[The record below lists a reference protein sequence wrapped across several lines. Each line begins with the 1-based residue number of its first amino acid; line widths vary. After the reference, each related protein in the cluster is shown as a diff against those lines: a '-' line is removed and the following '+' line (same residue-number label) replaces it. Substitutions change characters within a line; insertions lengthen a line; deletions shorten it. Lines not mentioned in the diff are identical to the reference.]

1 MNSWNS
7 ILQKLHHLAASTQEH
22 LAKAGEKLRRQ
33 AAAVIFGITAAAAL
47 FAAECTPVGEA
58 GSFTAFAETLAEEQ
72 KEALQEKKN
81 DTVLP
86 EQKRQVI
93 KKRQK
98 AQRTR
103 T

>member
-47 FAAECTPVGEA
+47 FCSGMHSGRRSWILYGVCGNAGGGTE
-58 GSFTAFAETLAEEQ
+58 GSFAGE
-72 KEALQEKKN
+72 KE
-81 DTVLP
+81 
-86 EQKRQVI
+86 
-93 KKRQK
+93 
-98 AQRTR
+98 
-103 T
+103 